1 LEHTLEHA
9 MTMQTDVVA
18 APAPADVV
26 AAVHKQLGDRVTV
39 DEGGAL
45 VVGPSNLI
53 DVVRAL
59 RDDHG
64 LDYLAN
70 LTAVDWLDRF
80 EVVYHVCSSAGGAP
94 IVLKTTTDR
103 ANPRVPSLFGIYP
116 GADFQE
122 REVYDMFGIRFA
134 GHPNLKRILMWEGF
148 AGWPLR
154 KDWREAYFEQ
164 EHKPL
169 TSRWPD
175 GQFFFGEDKLTDWGS
190 NTKFPTAYTGAEIGR
205 PKPQEGQYVVDI
217 DALRRGTSF
226 GSDRLVVNMGPQHP
240 STHGVFQ
247 MRLVLD
253 GETVVD
259 LEPVMG
265 YMHRNHEKI
274 GERNLWLGNMPFTD
288 RLDYIAQLGSE
299 WGYALC
305 VERMMGLE
313 VPERAEY
320 IRVIMAELNRI
331 QSHFWS
337 IGFLLNDLGA
347 FFTPSLYAIE
357 EREIVLDLFEM
368 ATGSRL
374 MCNYMRFGGVAYDLP
389 DAFMPLVNVL
399 VNERMERAIDEID
412 AYLTNN
418 EIVMERMKGVGVL
431 TPELAIAYSTS
442 GPVLRGSGVAYDV
455 RRADPYGIYD
465 RFDWNVVT
473 ANEGDVYARYAVRIG
488 EMRESLKILRQALPQ
503 MPAGEILGGK
513 KAWQVRVPAGEHYAR
528 VENPRGELGY
538 YCVSDGKANPYRYHV
553 RSPCFVNLT
562 SLAEMCKGYKVA
574 DVVAILGSID
584 IVLGEVDR

>member
-1 LEHTLEHA
+1 

>member
-1 LEHTLEHA
+1 

-18 APAPADVV
+18 PLAPTDVV
-26 AAVHKQLGDRVTV
+26 AAVHKQLGERVTV
-39 DEGGAL
+39 DDGGAI

-80 EVVYHVCSSAGGAP
+80 EVVYHLCSSAGGSP
-94 IVLKTTTDR
+94 VVLKTTTDR

-116 GADFQE
+116 GSDFQE

-190 NTKFPTAYTGAEIGR
+190 NTKFPPAYTGAEIGR

>member
-1 LEHTLEHA
+1 
-9 MTMQTDVVA
+9 MTKQTDVVA

-26 AAVHKQLGDRVTV
+26 AAVHKQLGERVTV
-39 DEGGAL
+39 DDGGAL

-80 EVVYHVCSSAGGAP
+80 EVVYHLCSSAGGAP

-190 NTKFPTAYTGAEIGR
+190 NTKLPPAYTGAEIGR

>member
-1 LEHTLEHA
+1 
-9 MTMQTDVVA
+9 MTTQLDVLAPA
-18 APAPADVV
+18 APAEVV
-26 AAVHKQLGDRVTV
+26 AAVVRQLGDTV
-39 DEGGAL
+39 STDAHGAL
-45 VVGPSNLI
+45 VVAPSHLL

-59 RDDHG
+59 RDAHG

-70 LTAVDWLDRF
+70 LTAVDWLDAF
-80 EVVYHVCSSAGGAP
+80 EVVYHLCSSAGGGT
-94 IVLKTTTDR
+94 VTVKTRTDR
-103 ANPRVPSLFGIYP
+103 AEARVPSLYGVYP

-148 AGWPLR
+148 AGYPLR

-169 TSRWPD
+169 GSRWPD
-175 GQFFFGEDKLTDWGS
+175 GQFFFGESKLTEWGT
-190 NTKFPTAYTGAEIGR
+190 NARYPQGYTGAEIGR
-205 PKPQEGQYVVDI
+205 PRPQEGQYVVDI
-217 DALRRGTSF
+217 DALRKGPSF
-226 GSDRLVVNMGPQHP
+226 QSDRLVVNMGPQHP

-357 EREIVLDLFEM
+357 ERELVLDLFEM

-389 DAFMPLVNVL
+389 DAFLPLARTL
-399 VNERMERAIDEID
+399 VDDRLERAIDEID

-418 EIVMERMKGVGVL
+418 EIVMERMKGVGIL
-431 TPELAIAYSTS
+431 PPELAIAYSTS
-442 GPVLRGSGVAYDV
+442 GPVLRGSGVPYDV
-455 RRADPYGIYD
+455 RKAEPYGLYD

-473 ANEGDVYARYAVRIG
+473 AAEGDVYARYAVRIG

-503 MPAGEILGGK
+503 LPPGEILGGK

-562 SLAEMCKGYKVA
+562 ALAEMCKGYKVA